1 MGWTQRH
8 NTHIYDRNGIELC
21 RIKQRGR
28 YYRVYYDNTLGI
40 LPAAFDFRDVE
51 LAKHTVEQSIEHWL
65 ATTYVENEDEN

>member
-1 MGWTQRH
+1 
-8 NTHIYDRNGIELC
+8 
-21 RIKQRGR
+21 
-28 YYRVYYDNTLGI
+28 VYYDNTLGI